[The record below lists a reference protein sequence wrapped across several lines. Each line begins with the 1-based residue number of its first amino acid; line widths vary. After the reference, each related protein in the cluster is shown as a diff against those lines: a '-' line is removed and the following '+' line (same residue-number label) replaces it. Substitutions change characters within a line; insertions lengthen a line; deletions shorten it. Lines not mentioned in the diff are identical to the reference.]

1 MSNGGNGKGW
11 DVYLDSIREH
21 SHQLLA
27 WGYADV
33 RAQLHS
39 ESEEPAITGLL
50 CQAMQQRIY
59 HPDTPDKYL
68 FYAIGDQAPISPRG
82 ELGNDRLRLDIS
94 VRRTGIRQEIVYGF
108 EAKRLRTGSFT
119 IGKYIGVGGM
129 GDFIECRYAVG
140 CPEGA
145 MIGLW
150 QDKDAPYWRSQ
161 LENAFDTDSR
171 AQAPRLGIATS
182 LAESHIIASIPDEWR
197 STHRRTDGSSI
208 GLHHILLD
216 CRSLPS

>member
-1 MSNGGNGKGW
+1 MSSGGNGHGW
-11 DVYLDSIREH
+11 EVYLDSIREH

-33 RAQLHS
+33 RAHLHS
-39 ESEEPAITGLL
+39 DLAEPAITGLV

-59 HPDTPDKYL
+59 HPNTPDRYL
-68 FYAIGDQAPISPRG
+68 HYAIGDQAPISPGG
-82 ELGNDRLRLDIS
+82 ELGIDRLRLDIS
-94 VRRTGIRQEIVYGF
+94 VRRTGIRREIVYAF

-119 IGKYIGVGGM
+119 IGKYVGDGGM

-150 QDKDAPYWRSQ
+150 QDKDAAYWRQQ
-161 LENAFDTDSR
+161 LENTFDTDRR
-171 AQAPRLGIATS
+171 AATPKLGFATH
-182 LAESHIIASIPDEWR
+182 LAAAAVIASIPDEWR
-197 STHRRTDGSSI
+197 TTHRRTDGTSI
-208 GLHHILLD
+208 DLNHIFLD
-216 CRSLPS
+216 CRNLP

>member
-1 MSNGGNGKGW
+1 MSNLGDRNGW

-33 RAQLHS
+33 RAQFHS
-39 ESEEPAITGLL
+39 ESEEPDITGLL

-68 FYAIGDQAPISPRG
+68 YYAIGDQAPISPNA

-94 VRRTGIRQEIVYGF
+94 VRRTGIRHEIVYVF
-108 EAKRLRTGSFT
+108 EAKRLRTGSYT
-119 IGKYIGVGGM
+119 IGKYVGEDGM
-129 GDFIECRYAVG
+129 GDFIECRYGVG

-150 QDKDAPYWRSQ
+150 QDKDPAYWRSQ
-161 LENAFDTDSR
+161 LQNAFDTDNR
-171 AQAPRLGIATS
+171 APAPKLGI
-182 LAESHIIASIPDEWR
+182 ESSVAVVQVIAGIPDECR
-197 STHRRTDGSSI
+197 STHRRTNGCLID
-208 GLHHILLD
+208 LNHIFLD
-216 CRSLPS
+216 CRTLPS